1 MVCEDGSEG
10 VRLDWFVKMF
20 QVHEEESAVHYQ
32 GNIGRKSGRA
42 SSTASLPTSRESA
55 ASVSE
60 LYLQSPMHDSC
71 LQITWGQGALTR
83 RAAVLQA
90 RCMQLEWHSKQEPQP
105 AHGGTFKPRSCRARY
120 SLRSGAVC
128 HCSPWN
134 GFAHE
139 ILPGT
144 VVIVLPHRQMRGA
157 TVHLRG
163 QNEEWMFSIC
173 LPRDGF
179 SHKVLPDAIVIVLP
193 RRQVRRL
200 PLRAPLRAEQLAV
213 VRHVVQHRHRLS

>member
-1 MVCEDGSEG
+1 MLCCTEDGSEG

-71 LQITWGQGALTR
+71 LQPDNLGPGRLDAPCSS
-83 RAAVLQA
+83 AASQVHAA
-90 RCMQLEWHSKQEPQP
+90 RVARKQKPQP

-128 HCSPWN
+128 CSSPWN
-134 GFAHE
+134 GFVYE
-139 ILPGT
+139 ICP
-144 VVIVLPHRQMRGA
+144 
-157 TVHLRG
+157 
-163 QNEEWMFSIC
+163 
-173 LPRDGF
+173 
-179 SHKVLPDAIVIVLP
+179 
-193 RRQVRRL
+193 
-200 PLRAPLRAEQLAV
+200 APLYSSSRIGRCE
-213 VRHVVQHRHRLS
+213 VQHYISGDRMRTGCSTSAYPETDSPIRYCPTPL